1 MGAAGD
7 SPRKRLLPTFS
18 PALVIL
24 AGLSRLA
31 ILSLFPIFG
40 KGGSG
45 WRTPAP
51 EMLLKEEARAELSS
65 KGQVGVGAGWGVA
78 FILWLPE
85 QALSIWALLTF
96 LQSVPE
102 PKD

>member
-31 ILSLFPIFG
+31 ILSLFPIFR

-51 EMLLKEEARAELSS
+51 EMLLKRRLELSCHQKAKRGRGRGRGGS
-65 KGQVGVGAGWGVA
+65 SIHLMASRA
-78 FILWLPE
+78 SPE
-85 QALSIWALLTF
+85 HLGPADLSPVC
-96 LQSVPE
+96 S
-102 PKD
+102 